1 MQTLESSMKSDV
13 SNSEIDTLERVLND
27 FKHEWKESQTRRASK
42 WRLYFFISFVIAI
55 ALSLYSSS
63 FWWVGLIVIAYFAGS
78 LFTMLR
84 QNAKTHD
91 QIIEHQQQLKLV
103 RLLRKF
109 QASPYS
115 EE

>member
-1 MQTLESSMKSDV
+1 MKSDV
-13 SNSEIDTLERVLND
+13 SNSEIDTLEKVLND
-27 FKHEWKESQTRRASK
+27 FKKEWRESQTRRASK
-42 WRLYFFISFVIAI
+42 WRLSFFISFVIALI
-55 ALSLYSSS
+55 LSIYSSS
-63 FWWVGLIVIAYFAGS
+63 FWWVGLIVITYFAGS

>member
-1 MQTLESSMKSDV
+1 MKSDI
-13 SNSEIDTLERVLND
+13 SSSEIDTLEKVLDD
-27 FKHEWKESQTRRASK
+27 FKHEWNESQTRRASK
-42 WRLYFFISFVIAI
+42 WRLFFFISFIVTLG
-55 ALSLYSSS
+55 LSLYSSS

>member
-1 MQTLESSMKSDV
+1 MKSDV
-13 SNSEIDTLERVLND
+13 SSSEIDSLEKVLND
-27 FKHEWKESQTRRASK
+27 FEHEWNESQTRRASK
-42 WRLYFFISFVIAI
+42 WRLYFFVSFVIALV
-55 ALSLYSSS
+55 LSIYSSS

-84 QNAKTHD
+84 QNAKTNN
-91 QIIEHQQQLKLV
+91 QIVEHQQQLKLV

-115 EE
+115 EK

>member
-1 MQTLESSMKSDV
+1 MKTDIAK
-13 SNSEIDTLERVLND
+13 SEIDALEKVLND
-27 FKHEWKESQTRRASK
+27 FKSEWKNSQTLRAEK
-42 WRLYFFISFVIAI
+42 WRKTFFISFILTL

-63 FWWVGLIVIAYFAGS
+63 FWWLGIAVIAYFAGS
-78 LFTMLR
+78 LFSMLR
-84 QNAKTHD
+84 QNAKTHG
-91 QIIEHQQQLKLV
+91 QIIEHQQQLRLV